1 MILGERLTVDHSSSC
16 AEFEGLELALPLPEG
31 GTERMEIAEGLL
43 STLISEAS
51 GRRVSRRL
59 PVEQMLAILL
69 GWVLWQTV
77 SVCTLCSIIKRK
89 FDMLE
94 NRIGTGLTTIGEMV
108 TESPFP
114 FLTPYC
120 RQKEDQ

>member
-1 MILGERLTVDHSSSC
+1 MDHSSSC

-51 GRRVSRRL
+51 GRRVSWRL

-89 FDMLE
+89 FDTLE

-114 FLTPYC
+114 FLTPCC
-120 RQKEDQ
+120 RQREDQ